1 MRSEYTA
8 DGIADNLG
16 AALQILGR
24 SRVWL
29 AREIGVRP
37 NTVTS
42 WLSGESVPSV
52 EHLIKLAHVTG
63 YAPQMLLIG
72 KKKRR
77 KGK

>member
-8 DGIADNLG
+8 DGIAPQLE
-16 AALQILGR
+16 AALKNLKQ

-29 AREIGVRP
+29 AREVGVRP

-52 EHLIKLAHVTG
+52 EHLIKLAHVLG
-63 YAPQMLLIG
+63 VPPQALLIG
-72 KKKRR
+72 KRKKRR
-77 KGK
+77 K